1 MKKGVKMSFI
11 SVLLG
16 TCLTLT
22 GCKVEYKDIAKA
34 LDEGDMKTVMAASDD
49 GYAYVSVGV
58 YRILEYPKVGEKRD
72 EKKKDEERIDQVTEG
87 IFSIRDHSFY
97 GVTSQSKSTYTMH
110 YSGGHISDVTDKKEK
125 NVYTTN
131 ISYSNK
137 NIQLSTP
144 NVDASLVT
152 FFFTDLKGLAKVTPE
167 DTRRGMDE
175 PVLVTFKFNKQQ
187 FDKIV
192 KPKLHL
198 DYDEF
203 ISAELEMKLNSPNKP
218 NEVVDMSLDIK
229 YKKKV
234 QNQLLSF
241 EDSYAVGFAH
251 KQDNDKGGKKEY
263 LDYKNK
269 FNEGRESC
277 PST

>member
-1 MKKGVKMSFI
+1 MKKRVKMGFI

-58 YRILEYPKVGEKRD
+58 YRILEYPKVEEERD
-72 EKKKDEERIDQVTEG
+72 EARIDQVMEG
-87 IFSIRDHSFY
+87 TFSIRDHSFY
-97 GVTSQSKSTYTMH
+97 GVTSQSKSTYTIH
-110 YSGGHISDVTDKKEK
+110 YSGEHIRGTTDKKEED
-125 NVYTTN
+125 VYTTN

-137 NIQLSTP
+137 NIQFSTP
-144 NVDASLVT
+144 NVDVSLVT

-167 DTRRGMDE
+167 DTRRGGDE
-175 PVLVTFKFNKQQ
+175 PVLVRFKFNKQQ

-203 ISAELEMKLNSPNKP
+203 ISAELEMKLNSPNEP
-218 NEVVDMSLDIK
+218 NRIVDMTLRIK

-234 QNQLLSF
+234 QDQLLSYRKNYTVSF
-241 EDSYAVGFAH
+241 SP
-251 KQDNDKGGKKEY
+251 KQYNDKDGKKEY
-263 LDYKNK
+263 LDSKNK
-269 FNEGRESC
+269 FNEGRE
-277 PST
+277 

>member
-1 MKKGVKMSFI
+1 MKKRVKIGFI

-34 LDEGDMKTVMAASDD
+34 LDEGDMKTVMSASDD

-58 YRILEYPKVGEKRD
+58 YRILSYPKVGEKED
-72 EKKKDEERIDQVTEG
+72 EARIDQVTKG

-97 GVTSQSKSTYTMH
+97 GVTSHSKSTYTIN
-110 YSGGHISDVTDKKEK
+110 YSGEDILGTTDKKEE
-125 NVYTTN
+125 NVYTAN

-167 DTRRGMDE
+167 DTRRGGDE
-175 PVLVTFKFNKQQ
+175 PVLVRFKFNKQQ

-218 NEVVDMSLDIK
+218 NEIVDMSLNIK

-251 KQDNDKGGKKEY
+251 KQDNDKDGKKEY

-269 FNEGRESC
+269 FNEERK
-277 PST
+277 